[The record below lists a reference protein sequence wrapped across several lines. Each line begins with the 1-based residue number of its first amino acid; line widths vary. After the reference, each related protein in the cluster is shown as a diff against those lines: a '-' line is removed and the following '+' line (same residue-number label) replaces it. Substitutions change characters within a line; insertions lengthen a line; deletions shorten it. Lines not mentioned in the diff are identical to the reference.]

1 MIEPMAVAAEIRI
14 LEDADE
20 LAETA
25 AGMIVDLGT
34 SAVAQRGRF
43 TVALAGGETPRATYE
58 RLARPPLSELMPW
71 ARTFV
76 FFGDERGVPA
86 NHPDSNYG
94 MARRALLAKVPI
106 PPRQVFP
113 IPGDDSDP
121 ETVATDYARTLAEEL
136 KVRRGEVPRL
146 DLVLL
151 GLGIDGHTASLFPG
165 SPVLKEVFRTV
176 AAVHAAAAVIPQR
189 FTLTFPVLNA
199 AACVVFLASGSVKAK
214 VVKAA
219 LAEGAATLPAGMVR
233 PSDGRLVWLLDRA
246 AAALL
251 PSAGARPGAERK

>member
-1 MIEPMAVAAEIRI
+1 MMSKAMDVAPEVRI
-14 LEDADE
+14 LEDDDE

-25 AGMIVDLGT
+25 AGLIVDVAT
-34 SAVAQRGRF
+34 TAVAQRGRF
-43 TVALAGGETPRATYE
+43 TVALAGGATPRATYE

-71 ARTFV
+71 ARTYV
-76 FFGDERGVPA
+76 FFGDERGVPTD
-86 NHPDSNYG
+86 HPDSNYG
-94 MARRALLAKVPI
+94 MAHRALLSKVPI
-106 PPRQVFP
+106 PPRQIFR
-113 IPGDDSDP
+113 IPGEAADP
-121 ETVATDYARTLAEEL
+121 ESVATDYARTLAEEM
-136 KVRRGEVPRL
+136 KVRRGEAPRL

-199 AACVVFLASGSVKAK
+199 AACVIFLVSGSVKAK

-219 LAEGAATLPAGMVR
+219 NITPN
-233 PSDGRLVWLLDRA
+233 
-246 AAALL
+246 
-251 PSAGARPGAERK
+251 

>member
-1 MIEPMAVAAEIRI
+1 MIEAMDAAAEVRI

-25 AGMIVDLGT
+25 AGLIVDLAT

-43 TVALAGGETPRATYE
+43 AVALAGGETPRSTYE

-86 NHPDSNYG
+86 DHRDSNYG
-94 MARRALLAKVPI
+94 MAHRALLSKVPI
-106 PPRQVFP
+106 PPRQVFR
-113 IPGDDSDP
+113 IPGEGADP
-121 ETVATDYARTLAEEL
+121 ESVATEYARTLAEEM

-199 AACVVFLASGSVKAK
+199 AACVIYLVSGGVKAK

-219 LAEGAATLPAGMVR
+219 LAEGTATLPAGMVR
-233 PSDGRLVWLLDRA
+233 PTDGRLIWLLDRS

-251 PSAGARPGAERK
+251 PAKHRR

>member
-1 MIEPMAVAAEIRI
+1 MINSMDAAPEVRI

-25 AGMIVDLGT
+25 AGLIVDLAT
-34 SAVAQRGRF
+34 SAVAQRRRF
-43 TVALAGGETPRATYE
+43 TVALAGGATPRETYE
-58 RLARPPLSELMPW
+58 RLARPPLSDLMPW
-71 ARTFV
+71 AQTFV

-86 NHPDSNYG
+86 DHPDSNYG
-94 MARRALLAKVPI
+94 MARRALLSKVPI
-106 PPRQVFP
+106 PPRQIFR
-113 IPGDDSDP
+113 IPGESSDP
-121 ETVATDYARTLAEEL
+121 EAVATNYARTLGEEL
-136 KVRRGEVPRL
+136 NVRRGEVPRL

-189 FTLTFPVLNA
+189 FTLTYPVLNA
-199 AACVVFLASGSVKAK
+199 AACVVYLVSGSVKAK

-219 LAEGAATLPAGMVR
+219 LTERSATLPAGTVR
-233 PSDGRLVWLLDRA
+233 PTDGRLVWLLDRGA
-246 AAALL
+246 ASLL
-251 PSAGARPGAERK
+251 PVTGPS